1 MILCDTDIMIEF
13 IKGKF
18 EIIGNLFRIQENLPM
33 IPIRLSLFRY
43 LESLNLQIFKFEVSK
58 I

>member
-33 IPIRLSLFRY
+33 IPILT
-43 LESLNLQIFKFEVSK
+43 LQEDIRACLKS
-58 I
+58 